1 MAVLTKEERGLIADI
16 VFNQDYEFTADD
28 IREQIIKDYGITFS
42 EEHIEDVIEWLYT
55 VNCVESADRCD
66 KTIDLFEGVAA

>member
-1 MAVLTKEERGLIADI
+1 MAILTKKERGLIADI

-42 EEHIEDVIEWLYT
+42 EEHIEDVIESLYKD
-55 VNCVESADRCD
+55 NCVEFDRCD
-66 KTIDLFEGVAA
+66 KTLDLFAGA

>member
-28 IREQIIKDYGITFS
+28 IREQIIRDYGIQFS

-55 VNCVESADRCD
+55 VNCVESDRCD
-66 KTIDLFEGVAA
+66 KTIDLFEGA